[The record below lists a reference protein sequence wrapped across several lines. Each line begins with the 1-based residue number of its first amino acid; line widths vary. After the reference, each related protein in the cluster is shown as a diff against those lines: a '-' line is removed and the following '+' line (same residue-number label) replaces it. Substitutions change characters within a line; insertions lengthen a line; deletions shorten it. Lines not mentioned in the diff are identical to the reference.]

1 MEHRGPDM
9 SARAKPNRYCVSAL
23 ERGIRILSLFEHY
36 PTEISG
42 AAVAREL
49 QLPRAT
55 AFRLLRTL
63 ELLGRLERAEGG
75 AYRIGPA
82 VPRRGSECRAS
93 LEVTQAARS
102 AVDQLRDRTRCST
115 YLVVRDARDAVVVLK
130 AASVEPG
137 INLGVGMRRPAC
149 SSILGR
155 VLLCEL
161 TDAELADL
169 YPELELP
176 HVGIGTPRSLA
187 ELKQLLYE
195 DLARGYTVGDSVV
208 DQDISG
214 VAAPVR
220 APDGEFVAAVGLT
233 APKSALK
240 QWALRDWLV
249 QEVLAAAAEIA
260 DGLSHRRRP
269 GHGTVHREP
278 RAVGA
283 VRERGNASVPA

>member
-1 MEHRGPDM
+1 M

-137 INLGVGMRRPAC
+137 INLGVGMRRPLVPASWVAC
-149 SSILGR
+149 SCASSRTRSSRTCTRNWSSRMSGSAR
-155 VLLCEL
+155 R
-161 TDAELADL
+161 
-169 YPELELP
+169 
-176 HVGIGTPRSLA
+176 RSLA
-187 ELKQLLYE
+187 ELERLL
-195 DLARGYTVGDSVV
+195 LRGSRARLY
-208 DQDISG
+208 
-214 VAAPVR
+214 
-220 APDGEFVAAVGLT
+220 
-233 APKSALK
+233 
-240 QWALRDWLV
+240 
-249 QEVLAAAAEIA
+249 
-260 DGLSHRRRP
+260 
-269 GHGTVHREP
+269 
-278 RAVGA
+278 
-283 VRERGNASVPA
+283 RG